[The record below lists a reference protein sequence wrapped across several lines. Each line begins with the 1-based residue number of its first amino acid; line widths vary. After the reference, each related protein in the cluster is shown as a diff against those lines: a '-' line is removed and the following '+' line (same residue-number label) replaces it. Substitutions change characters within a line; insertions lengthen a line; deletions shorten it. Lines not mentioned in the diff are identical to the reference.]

1 MACGGVKVNAG
12 VSAGMDKMASGCTID
27 PEFQALLAHWQAP
40 DWDDAQ
46 LAQARLHPA
55 HAPHPAWPSPRHAI
69 LGSEQ
74 FIHGPEGAPM
84 VRLLIH
90 QPLGGAGTRGHPVIL
105 HLHGGG
111 FVLGGPDMLAARNDL
126 LADALGAVVVS
137 VDYRLAPHHIF
148 PAALDD
154 IYEAL
159 AWLVDQAEALAI
171 DPSRIAVLGENAGG
185 TLAAA
190 LALRVR
196 ARGEYLLAG
205 QFLIAPLLNPLL
217 QVESGGLHV
226 WTGQRNHYAWQA
238 YLGGQ
243 MVPPWPAEAVPFA
256 AEDLS
261 GLAPFYLAA
270 GGCDILAADVAAFA
284 ARLKAAG
291 VAAALHIYPGGVHG
305 FEALLPHARL
315 AQAAHQALVTG
326 LKSVFSDS

>member
-1 MACGGVKVNAG
+1 MARGGPKVNAG
-12 VSAGMDKMASGCTID
+12 MTPMESNCVID
-27 PEFQALLAHWQAP
+27 PEFAPLLAHWQAP

-55 HAPHPAWPSPRHAI
+55 PAPHPAWPLPRHAI

-74 FIHGPEGAPM
+74 HIHGPEGAPM

-90 QPLGGAGTRGHPVIL
+90 QPLGGAGERGHPVIL

-111 FVLGGPDMLAARNDL
+111 FVLGAPDMLAARNDL

-137 VDYRLAPHHIF
+137 VDYRLAPHHPY

-159 AWLVDQAEALAI
+159 GWLVDQADALAI
-171 DPSRIAVLGENAGG
+171 DPTRIAVLGENAGG

-196 ARGEYLLAG
+196 ARGAYRLAG

-217 QVESGGLHV
+217 AAAQTGVQV
-226 WTGQRNHYAWQA
+226 WTAQRNHYAWKA
-238 YLGGQ
+238 YLANQ
-243 MVPPWPAEAVPFA
+243 LAPPWPQEAVPFT
-256 AEDLS
+256 AEDLG
-261 GLAPFYLAA
+261 GLAPFYLAV
-270 GGCDILAADVAAFA
+270 GDCDILAPDVHRFAQRLAAADVAVTCHSYA
-284 ARLKAAG
+284 
-291 VAAALHIYPGGVHG
+291 GGVHG

-315 AQAAHQALVTG
+315 ARTAHQHLCTALARV
-326 LKSVFSDS
+326 